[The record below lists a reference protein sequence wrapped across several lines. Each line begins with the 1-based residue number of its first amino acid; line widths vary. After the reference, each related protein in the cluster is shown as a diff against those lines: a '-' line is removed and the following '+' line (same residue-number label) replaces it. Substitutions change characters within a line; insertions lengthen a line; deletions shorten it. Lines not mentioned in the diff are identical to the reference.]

1 MTKQQTIET
10 LQKQLP
16 GFYSAEQVIKMISEI
31 EDSESTGTFT
41 DDQID
46 ELATQIASEITDG
59 SMDLVYS
66 YDLTMNYREVELDS
80 LDLNESDIIRIA
92 KDAIKEFLNNK

>member
-31 EDSESTGTFT
+31 EDSGSTGTLT
-41 DDQID
+41 DEQINDLADQIAD
-46 ELATQIASEITDG
+46 EIQDAGTDII
-59 SMDLVYS
+59 YE
-66 YDLTMNYREVELDS
+66 YDLSMNYREVELDS
-80 LDLNESDIIRIA
+80 ISFNSGDITDIVKRAIRDLND
-92 KDAIKEFLNNK
+92 